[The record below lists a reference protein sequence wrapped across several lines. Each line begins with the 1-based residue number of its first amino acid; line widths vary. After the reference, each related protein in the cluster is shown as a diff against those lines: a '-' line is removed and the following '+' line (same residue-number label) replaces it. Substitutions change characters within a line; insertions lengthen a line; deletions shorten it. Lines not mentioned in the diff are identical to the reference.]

1 MTLRSQDYKNLVV
14 EIPRD
19 DYDGFINQLHYGQMS
34 KIFRQIF
41 ESLNE
46 KMAAEGKR
54 FLYEYMDGDAP
65 MTLDVPRDY
74 RKYSKQEDDNNDG
87 ESSE

>member
-19 DYDGFINQLHYGQMS
+19 DYDHFINQLHYGQLA

-46 KMAAEGKR
+46 KMDAEGKR
-54 FLYEYMDGDAP
+54 FLYDYLDGETP
-65 MTLDVPRDY
+65 LILDVPRDY
-74 RKYSKQEDDNNDG
+74 RKYNKVEDKD
-87 ESSE
+87 E